1 MRNKKDRTVKD
12 KAYVS
17 NYYQWMNKWMTQ
29 LANNLSWK
37 LNFEEILDSSFI
49 ANCTAYFWNVIS
61 IID

>member
-1 MRNKKDRTVKD
+1 MKD